1 VSAGSQLGVKLLFNW
16 NLSRRLVGMFSIE
29 YPESTR
35 VTDVGR
41 TAARRVRVVIRDVV
55 RDPDARSGSD
65 P

>member
-1 VSAGSQLGVKLLFNW
+1 MKLLFNW

-29 YPESTR
+29 YPESTH

-41 TAARRVRVVIRDVV
+41 TAARRGRVVIRDVV